1 MTPDDPKNLSKTLI
15 SIFDGLAF
23 VGFIVDLGRLV
34 GLIVTFIFSFF
45 P

>member
-1 MTPDDPKNLSKTLI
+1 MPGDLKKLCKTLC

-34 GLIVTFIFSFF
+34 GLIVTFILSFF